1 MIQKLT
7 RAAIV
12 AACTLLSANAA
23 LAAKPAAKTTAA
35 PAATAED
42 VAAMRAQIQALIDRV
57 AQLETAQTKQAESV
71 QTAVAAVNAQQTVNN
86 DVQNALDLQSD
97 NLAKTAGNVGE
108 WVGRYTFK
116 GDLRWRTEAFNQQY
130 VPIDRYRD
138 RIRARL
144 SATAKVNDTIKA
156 EIQIATGGSD
166 PRSPNQTLT
175 DVNSRKPFEL
185 DLAYAEWQA
194 TPTLK
199 VTAGKMKYPWVR
211 PGQSLFFDGDVNPEG
226 LAINYQGTV
235 PGGFFASAFYNDVVE
250 RGAAADTNMLGAQF
264 GWRSNPALKTRY
276 TIGAS
281 YFDHG
286 GTQGY
291 NPFVSNV
298 LLTGNANG
306 NTTTTSTAVCRKGIA
321 TCLQYDYNVVE
332 VFGEFATTL
341 ANRPFTAYVD
351 YAQNG
356 DAQLDT
362 AYSVGFQ
369 YGRASNP
376 QTWEIGA
383 VYQKI
388 EKDAL
393 FGQYLDSDFADGVTD
408 GDGVA
413 LKFGYAFARNFR
425 FNATYFIN
433 QLNNDV
439 ATTITGVGSVRN
451 RDYKRLQLDINWG
464 F

>member
-1 MIQKLT
+1 MNQKIT
-7 RAAIV
+7 RVVIV
-12 AACTLLSANAA
+12 AACTLLGANAA
-23 LAAKPAAKTTAA
+23 LAAKPAARTTAA

-57 AQLETAQTKQAESV
+57 AQLETAQTRQAESV
-71 QTAVAAVNAQQTVNN
+71 QTAVAAVNAQQAVNN

-116 GDLRWRTEAFNQQY
+116 GDLRWRTEAFDQQY

-144 SATAKVNDTIKA
+144 SATAKVNDKLKA
-156 EIQIATGGSD
+156 EIQIATGGTD

-175 DVNSRKPFEL
+175 NVNSRKPFEL
-185 DLAYAEWQA
+185 DLAYAEWQP

-199 VTAGKMKYPWVR
+199 LTAGKMKYPWVR
-211 PGQSLFFDGDVNPEG
+211 PGQSMLFDSDINPEG
-226 LAINYQGTV
+226 LAVNYQGTV

-250 RGAAADTNMLGAQF
+250 RGTAADTNMLGAQF

-286 GTQGY
+286 ATQGY
-291 NPFVSNV
+291 NPFQDNTV
-298 LLTGNANG
+298 TGNG
-306 NTTTTSTAVCRKGIA
+306 NTTTASAAVCRRGIA

-341 ANRPFTAYVD
+341 ADRPFSAYVD
-351 YAQNG
+351 YARNG
-356 DAQLDT
+356 DAVLDT
-362 AYSVGFQ
+362 AYSIGFQ

-376 QTWEIGA
+376 KTWEFGA
-383 VYQKI
+383 IYQKI

-393 FGQYLDSDFADGVTD
+393 FGQYVDSDFADGLTD
-408 GDGVA
+408 GDGVV

-425 FNATYFIN
+425 FNASYFIN

-439 ATTITGVGSVRN
+439 ATTITGVGAVRN
-451 RDYKRLQLDINWG
+451 RDYQRLQLDLNWG

>member
-1 MIQKLT
+1 MNQKIT
-7 RAAIV
+7 RMAIA
-12 AACTLLSANAA
+12 AACALLGANAA

-57 AQLETAQTKQAESV
+57 AQLEAAQQTQSAAV
-71 QTAVAAVNAQQTVNN
+71 ATAVQAVNAQQAVNN

-116 GDLRWRTEAFNQQY
+116 GDLRWRTEAFDQQY

-144 SATAKVNDTIKA
+144 SATAKVNDTLKA
-156 EIQIATGGSD
+156 EIQIATGGTD
-166 PRSPNQTLT
+166 PRSSNQTLT
-175 DVNSRKPFEL
+175 NVNSRKPFEL

-211 PGQSLFFDGDVNPEG
+211 PGQSMLFDSDINPEG

-264 GWRSNPALKTRY
+264 GWRSNPALKTRF
-276 TIGAS
+276 TVGAS

-286 GTQGY
+286 ATQGY
-291 NPFVSNV
+291 NPFQDNAV
-298 LLTGNANG
+298 TGNG
-306 NTTTTSTAVCRKGIA
+306 NTTTASAAVCRKGIT

-341 ANRPFTAYVD
+341 ADRPFSAYVD
-351 YAQNG
+351 YARNG
-356 DAQLDT
+356 DAVLDT
-362 AYSVGFQ
+362 AYSVGLQ
-369 YGRASNP
+369 YGRAANP
-376 QTWEIGA
+376 RTWEIGA
-383 VYQKI
+383 IYQKI

-393 FGQYLDSDFADGVTD
+393 FGQYVDSDFADGLTD
-408 GDGVA
+408 GDGVV

-425 FNATYFIN
+425 FNASYFIN

-439 ATTITGVGSVRN
+439 ATTITGVGSVRD
-451 RDYKRLQLDINWG
+451 RDYKRLQLDLNWG

>member
-1 MIQKLT
+1 MTQKFT

-12 AACTLLSANAA
+12 AACMLLSANAA
-23 LAAKPAAKTTAA
+23 LAAKPSAKTTAA

-42 VAAMRAQIQALIDRV
+42 VAAMRAQIQALINRV

-71 QTAVAAVNAQQTVNN
+71 QTAVAAVDAQQTVNN
-86 DVQNALDLQSD
+86 EVQNALDLQSD

-116 GDLRWRTEAFNQQY
+116 GDLRWRTEAIDQQY

-138 RIRARL
+138 RIRARVGVV
-144 SATAKVNDTIKA
+144 AKVNDTVRA
-156 EIQIATGGSD
+156 ELQFATGGTD
-166 PRSPNQTLT
+166 PRSSNQTLT
-175 DVNSRKPFEL
+175 NVNSRKALDL

-211 PGQSLFFDGDVNPEG
+211 AGQSMFFDGDINPEG
-226 LAINYQGTV
+226 LAINYLGTV
-235 PGGFFASAFYNDVVE
+235 PGGFFAGAFYNDVIE
-250 RGAAADTNMLGAQF
+250 RGTAADTNMLGAQL
-264 GWRSNPALKTRY
+264 GWRSNPALKTRF
-276 TIGAS
+276 TVGAS

-286 GTQGY
+286 ATQGY
-291 NPFVSNV
+291 NPFQDNSVA
-298 LLTGNANG
+298 GNG
-306 NTTTTSTAVCRKGIA
+306 NTTTSSAAVCRRGIT
-321 TCLQYDYNVVE
+321 TCLQYDYNIVE

-341 ANRPFTAYVD
+341 ADRPFTAYVD

-356 DAQLDT
+356 DADLDT
-362 AYSVGFQ
+362 AYSVGLQ
-369 YGRASNP
+369 YGRAANP
-376 QTWEIGA
+376 RTWEIGA

-393 FGQYLDSDFADGVTD
+393 FGQYVDSDFADGLTD
-408 GDGVA
+408 GDGVV

-425 FNATYFIN
+425 FNATYLIN